1 MKLTEEEY
9 TDLVQKRLE
18 YKLTFDDYCRLE
30 NDKWI
35 NTYFEFLSIEMVNT
49 PEKRVENQRKRKDR
63 EFESLNS
70 TITEIRDFIE
80 QVDLYPP
87 DSFPTVELESLRH
100 RINLGNVIKKDTTL
114 EDVKNILKCLE
125 KHLEE
130 SLPRLKG
137 HSAMSGKHKERN
149 YWLKEISERMN
160 VLSFNK
166 ERVKD
171 FLFIILYENNFDGI
185 KTRYDSDDTA
195 DAVIDVEYREI
206 FKQVIKEVRKTV

>member
-9 TDLVQKRLE
+9 TDLVQKRLG
-18 YKLTFDDYCRLE
+18 YKLTFEDYCRLE
-30 NDKWI
+30 EDKWI

-70 TITEIRDFIE
+70 TIIEIRDFIE

-87 DSFPTVELESLRH
+87 NSFPIELESLRH

-125 KHLEE
+125 KHLNE
-130 SLPRLKG
+130 SLPRLTG
-137 HSAMSGKHKERN
+137 HSSMSGKHKERN

-171 FLFIILYENNFDGI
+171 FLFIVLYENNFDGI
-185 KTRYDSDDTA
+185 KTRYDSEDTA
-195 DAVIDVEYREI
+195 VAVIDVEYREI
-206 FKQVIKEVRKTV
+206 FKQVIKEVRKAV

>member
-9 TDLVQKRLE
+9 TDLVHKRLE

-35 NTYFEFLSIEMVNT
+35 KTCFEFLSIEMVNT

-80 QVDLYPP
+80 QVDLYPS

-100 RINLGNVIKKDTTL
+100 RINLGNVIKEDTTI

-125 KHLEE
+125 KHLDE
-130 SLPRLKG
+130 SLPRLTG
-137 HSAMSGKHKERN
+137 HTSMSGKHKERN
-149 YWLKEISERMN
+149 YWLKEIAERMN
-160 VLSFNK
+160 DLGFNK

-171 FLFIILYENNFDGI
+171 FLFIVLYENNFDGI
-185 KTRYDSDDTA
+185 KTRYDSEDTA

-206 FKQVIKEVRKTV
+206 FKQIIKEVRKTA